1 MVRHDNIVG
10 LLASHLHYD
19 DIINLSLTSK
29 LMRTSMFYPTLEDSH
44 RRNRAELLCVSSCID
59 GLKNECWGCDR
70 VICDVSKMRVI
81 IDNILISSQECTHHR
96 SDIQSSRVKDHFS
109 NCYAVCTY
117 CYLMAAPGGAAPF
130 QAKRNMQDLELQ
142 HINCCAFQKPLL
154 VEEDVSLC
162 RYCAR
167 LDISAITAMREARD
181 EFYLSKTLPRSVE
194 CAICIKTLSTST
206 SRWWFCNRGRH
217 ECHWAGH
224 HT

>member
-70 VICDVSKMRVI
+70 VICD
-81 IDNILISSQECTHHR
+81 ECTHHR